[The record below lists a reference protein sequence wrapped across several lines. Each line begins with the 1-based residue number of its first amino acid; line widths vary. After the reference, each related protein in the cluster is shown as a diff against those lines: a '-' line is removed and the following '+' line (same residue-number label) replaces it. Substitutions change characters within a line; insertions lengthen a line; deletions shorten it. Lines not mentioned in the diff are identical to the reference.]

1 MDSELEEVI
10 PEEPAEQEIS
20 LEESILSSTKKS
32 LGLEPE
38 ITQFD
43 PDIIMCIN
51 SVLNI
56 LTQLGVGPPQGFT
69 ILSKDATWKEFLGED
84 QRLNMTKS
92 YIFMKVKLMFDPPSI
107 AAVLASYQDL
117 IKEYEW
123 RLNCQVDPIDTFDDE
138 GGDEDV

>member
-1 MDSELEEVI
+1 MGDELEEVI
-10 PEEPAEQEIS
+10 PIDPETI
-20 LEESILSSTKKS
+20 LEDSILSSTKKS

-56 LTQLGVGPPQGFT
+56 LTQLGVGPSQGFMV
-69 ILSKDATWKEFLGED
+69 LSKDATWKQFLGDD
-84 QRLNMTKS
+84 QRLNMAKG

-107 AAVLASYQDL
+107 AAVLSSYQEL

-123 RLNCQVDPIDTFDDE
+123 RLNCQVDPIEAFDDE
-138 GGDEDV
+138 GG